1 MCSAVFHL
9 DLKIESIMANS
20 DHHIDTRLQHLGLSP
35 DDNFG
40 IPNPPIYRTSTI
52 LSSSMAQHRQET
64 PKPFNYGRIGT
75 PTSAAFEQSV
85 AALYGAD
92 DCISTPSGLSAISTA
107 LLSACE
113 AGSHLLV
120 PDSLYGSARRF
131 VEKTLSKFG
140 VEITFYPPRINQQIT
155 SLIQEN
161 TSVIYIESPGS
172 LTFELQDIRK
182 IIEIAKNHNITTL
195 CDNTWG
201 TALHYPV
208 LSYGIDIVIEAGTK
222 YIAGHS
228 DTNLGIAA
236 GCGEHAIQLRQTA
249 RNFGICAG
257 PEDLYLGLR
266 GLRTL
271 RLRLEQSAANG
282 IALATALADLKQVKA
297 ILHPALESS
306 QDNDI
311 YNRDFTGSCGLFGV
325 VIDANIP
332 QAAIDKA
339 VEEMTVFRIG
349 DSWGGY
355 ESLIKQ
361 AHLTPAM
368 RQHAPQLPDGHLLR
382 FYTGLE
388 HSSDLID
395 DAVNMLQKL

>member
-1 MCSAVFHL
+1 
-9 DLKIESIMANS
+9 MAKP
-20 DHHIDTRLQHLGLSP
+20 DHHIDTQLQHLGLSP
-35 DDNFG
+35 EDNYG

-52 LSSSMAQHRQET
+52 LSSSMAQHRHEV
-64 PKPFNYGRIGT
+64 PKPFDYGRIGT
-75 PTSAAFEQSV
+75 PTSRAFEQSV
-85 AALYGAD
+85 AALYNAD

-113 AGSHLLV
+113 AGTHLLV

-131 VEKTLSKFG
+131 VEKTLGKFG
-140 VEITFYPPRINQQIT
+140 VEITFYPPRINAEIT
-155 SLIQEN
+155 SLFREN

-182 IIEIAKNHNITTL
+182 IIEIARARNITTL

-208 LSYGIDIVIEAGTK
+208 LDYGIDIVIEAGTK

-236 GCGEHAIQLRQTA
+236 ATGEHARNLRQTA

-282 IALATALADLKQVKA
+282 VALATALKGHRLVKE
-297 ILHPALESS
+297 ILHPALEDSPDH
-306 QDNDI
+306 QI
-311 YNRDFTGSCGLFGV
+311 YTRDFSGPCGLFGV
-325 VIDANIP
+325 VIDGNIA
-332 QAAIDKA
+332 QSAIDKA
-339 VEEMTVFRIG
+339 VEEMGIFKIG

-361 AHLTPAM
+361 AHLNDSM
-368 RQHAPQLPDGHLLR
+368 RQHAPELSDGHLIRL
-382 FYTGLE
+382 YTGLE
-388 HSSDLID
+388 HGSDLAED
-395 DAVNMLQKL
+395 VLVMLDKLG